1 MEKES
6 ISMSEEKKELT
17 EEERKELK
25 EKLKKQVHEMSDEE
39 LDKVAGGLISFNP
52 LLRYLKKHEISMYQ
66 MIKDGVI
73 TPTESTRIR
82 ADHNFRLSFID
93 RLCGYLHCQPSDIIE
108 YIPED
113 TYDSSIDELISGLTN
128 AKDI

>member
-1 MEKES
+1 MEIEG
-6 ISMSEEKKELT
+6 ISMNEEKKNLSKKEMT
-17 EEERKELK
+17 EEELN
-25 EKLKKQVHEMSDEE
+25 
-39 LDKVAGGLISFNP
+39 KVAGGLISFNP
-52 LLRYLKKHEISMYQ
+52 LLRYLKMHEISMYQ

-113 TYDSSIDELISGLTN
+113 TNDSSIDELISGLTN

>member
-1 MEKES
+1 MEIEG
-6 ISMSEEKKELT
+6 ISMNEEKKKLT

-25 EKLKKQVHEMSDEE
+25 KKKKKQVYEMSDEE

-93 RLCGYLHCQPSDIIE
+93 TLCGYLHCQPGDIIE
-108 YIPED
+108 YISEEN
-113 TYDSSIDELISGLTN
+113 DSSIDELISGLTN
-128 AKDI
+128 TN